1 MKKGIRFVF
10 LAAVLFA
17 AGVLT
22 AQEVNYNTAAA
33 WNNNAAVTEA
43 DGALLVKTIRDAK
56 GLKGVLMVGPKFT
69 IDTTKKYTLKL
80 SAKAVNA
87 QGDDKSY
94 VFAGFNVFDK
104 NGRSLGSHHVN
115 VQPGT
120 LTEIAADAEKGA
132 KVITVKDGSKFRK
145 DNKVLVRDAKE
156 DLSDLPNNKI
166 IGDVKGIEQKGDVWE
181 ITLARPIN
189 APLAAGT
196 VVREHSRAG
205 YIYTAGAKRVGADWS
220 VLQGKITGVKPGAWV
235 GSAWPTGAVTAQVL
249 ILVNWATPK
258 DLDTEFKDITLTVE

>member
-1 MKKGIRFVF
+1 MKKGIGFVLSSVVL
-10 LAAVLFA
+10 LAAS
-17 AGVLT
+17 VLT
-22 AQEVNYNTAAA
+22 AQDVNLNTAVA
-33 WNNNAAVTEA
+33 WNNKAVTEA

-56 GLKGVLMVGPKFT
+56 GLRGVLMVGPKFT
-69 IDTTKKYTLKL
+69 IDTAKKYTLKL

-104 NGRSLGSHHVN
+104 DGRQLSSHHVS
-115 VQPGT
+115 VMPGT

-132 KVITVKDGSKFRK
+132 NVITVKDASKFRK

-156 DLSDLPNNKI
+156 DLSDLPNKNI
-166 IGDVKGIEQKGDVWE
+166 IGDVKAIEKKGDVWE
-181 ITLARPIN
+181 VTLVRPIN

-196 VVREHSRAG
+196 VVREQNRGG
-205 YIYTAGAKRVGADWS
+205 YIYTAGSKRIGADWS
-220 VLQGKITGVKPGAWV
+220 VMQGQIAGIKPGFWG

-249 ILVNWATPK
+249 LLVNWATPK
-258 DLDTEFKDITLTVE
+258 DLDTQFKDITLTVE